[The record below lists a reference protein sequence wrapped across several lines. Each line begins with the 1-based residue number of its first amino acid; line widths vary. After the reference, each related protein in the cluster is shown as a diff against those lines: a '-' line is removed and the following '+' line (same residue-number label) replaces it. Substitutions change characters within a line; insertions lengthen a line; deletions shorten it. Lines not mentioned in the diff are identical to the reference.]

1 MGRERLRSPFSKE
14 SQNNNNNKKTQKH
27 YLEMQEKTEN
37 RPFKKEKKLFSLS
50 NKIVQKTRDLVKK
63 IVNIKNEHN
72 KGQKW

>member
-37 RPFKKEKKLFSLS
+37 RPFKKEKKLFSLY
-50 NKIVQKTRDLVKK
+50 
-63 IVNIKNEHN
+63 
-72 KGQKW
+72 KGIY